1 MFRVLLISVFFTCF
15 VAGSMAQ
22 LSEATV
28 KAGLV
33 FRLGESIEWPAEE
46 AIDIFRFGI
55 LTGDSA
61 LITELKKITLIKK
74 LRDKP
79 IKILVNDEIS
89 GYSQLQS
96 VFIDSDH
103 LKSLNGVVKQ
113 TKGKRG
119 ILIITYNSQELLLSM
134 INIYKDE
141 KESSLRF
148 KINKQS
154 LDENGFKY
162 KHDLLLYGGNLMD
175 VKDLFISTNEQLTN
189 KNSEIDSMTKALE
202 ILKDESVFYSDQIRG
217 LSDQMRVILERVSE
231 REKDVANLSKDINR
245 KDSSLNSL
253 NRELLAQRKNKELL
267 TIQLKNKIDSISLAE
282 ENLRRINTQLD
293 EKKKQVSESK
303 AVISSQSVKIK
314 KQEKG
319 LLWAVI
325 IGVILLALVTVV
337 VKALIVKK
345 QLAKKLSAQKEELLA
360 ALTKLNDTQ
369 KQLVESEKLAS
380 LGMLTAGIAHEIN
393 NPINFISSG
402 NQALEMIFEELWEK
416 INELSYDNR
425 NSAVDM
431 TKQVQGFLNSIEKG
445 EYRET
450 IHEVIA
456 NIQMGVTRT
465 SEIINSLRTYTR
477 NSDSDEMFISVN
489 DSVDEALIML
499 KHRYKYRVDIEKDL
513 GEVPEIRALPG
524 KLNQVFVNIL
534 SNAFDAIEDKG
545 VVNISTRYHSKK
557 RLVEIVVEDNG
568 KGIEK
573 ADVDKIFDPFFTT
586 KDPGSGIGLGM
597 YISYGII
604 SQLGGVIKVSSKY
617 GKGTK
622 VVITLPVKEDS

>member
-1 MFRVLLISVFFTCF
+1 
-15 VAGSMAQ
+15 MAQ

-89 GYSQLQS
+89 GYSKLQS

-202 ILKDESVFYSDQIRG
+202 ILKDESVFYSNQIRG
-217 LSDQMRVILERVSE
+217 LSDQMRVILEMVSE

-431 TKQVQGFLNSIEKG
+431 AKQVQGFLDSIEKG

-557 RLVEIVVEDNG
+557 GFIEIVVEDNG

-573 ADVDKIFDPFFTT
+573 TDVDKIFDPFFTT

-604 SQLGGVIKVSSKY
+604 SQLGGVIKISSEL
-617 GKGTK
+617 GRGTK
-622 VVITLPVKEDS
+622 VIITLPISENS

>member
-15 VAGSMAQ
+15 VAGSSAQ

-28 KAGLV
+28 KAGLL
-33 FRLGESIEWPAEE
+33 FRLGESISWPDEE
-46 AIDIFRFGI
+46 KIDIFRFGI

-61 LITELKKITLIKK
+61 LITELKKVTRIKK

-79 IKILVNDEIS
+79 IKIFVNDEIS
-89 GYSQLQS
+89 GYYQLQG

-103 LKSLNGVVKQ
+103 LNSLNGIVKQ

-119 ILIITYNSQELLLSM
+119 ILIITYNSHELLLSM

-141 KESSLRF
+141 NESSLRF

-175 VKDLFISTNEQLTN
+175 VKDLFISTNEQLTT

-202 ILKDESVFYSDQIRG
+202 VLKDESAYYSNQIRG
-217 LSDQMRVILERVSE
+217 LSDQMRLILERVGE
-231 REKDVANLSKDINR
+231 REKDVVALSNDINR
-245 KDSSLNSL
+245 KDSSLNLL
-253 NRELLAQRKNKELL
+253 NRELLAQRNNKELL
-267 TIQLKNKIDSISLAE
+267 AIQLKNKIDSISLAE
-282 ENLRRINTQLD
+282 ENLSRLNAQLE

-303 AVISSQSVKIK
+303 AVITSQSVKIK
-314 KQEKG
+314 EQEKG
-319 LLWAVI
+319 LFWAVI
-325 IGVILLALVTVV
+325 IGVILLAIVTTVV
-337 VKALIVKK
+337 IALIIKK
-345 QLAKKLSAQKEELLA
+345 QLAEKLSAQKEELLA
-360 ALTKLNDTQ
+360 TLTKLNDTQ

-402 NQALEMIFEELWEK
+402 NQALEMILEELWEK
-416 INELSYDNR
+416 IEELSPDSSS
-425 NSAVDM
+425 SA
-431 TKQVQGFLNSIEKG
+431 KELAGQIQGFLDSVERG
-445 EYRET
+445 GYRET
-450 IHEVIA
+450 IKEVVA

-477 NSDSDEMFISVN
+477 RSDSEEMFVSVN
-489 DSVDEALIML
+489 NSIDEALVML
-499 KHRYKYRVDIEKDL
+499 KHKYKYRVEIKKEL
-513 GEVPEIRALPG
+513 GEIPEITALPG
-524 KLNQVFVNIL
+524 KLNQVFVNVL
-534 SNAFDAIEDKG
+534 SNAFDAIVDKG
-545 VVNISTRYHSKK
+545 VVNISTRYRSEMS
-557 RLVEIVVEDNG
+557 LIEIVVEDNG

-573 ADVDKIFDPFFTT
+573 EDVDKIFDPFFTT

-597 YISYGII
+597 YISYGIV
-604 SQLGGVIKVSSKY
+604 SQLGGTIKIDSER
-617 GKGTK
+617 GRGTTIE
-622 VVITLPVKEDS
+622 ITLPVSDNS